1 MRRSVP
7 IKLRRADRTITQ
19 SGGADIFTKLK
30 SFTHS
35 APGERVPR
43 TSAAL
48 PIIGILAITA
58 VEGYALNRGINGT
71 ALTAALTAI
80 AALGGAGLGRLL
92 K

>member
-1 MRRSVP
+1 M
-7 IKLRRADRTITQ
+7 
-19 SGGADIFTKLK
+19 G
-30 SFTHS
+30 
-35 APGERVPR
+35 
-43 TSAAL
+43 AAL
-48 PIIGILAITA
+48 PIVGILAITA